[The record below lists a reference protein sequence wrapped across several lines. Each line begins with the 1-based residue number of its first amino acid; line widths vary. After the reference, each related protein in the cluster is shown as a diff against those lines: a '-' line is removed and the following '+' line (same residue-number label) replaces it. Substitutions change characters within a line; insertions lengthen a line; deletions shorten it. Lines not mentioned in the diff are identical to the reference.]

1 MPNLATKQATYQDI
15 IDLPENIVGEII
27 NGQLETHPRP
37 APKHAV
43 ASSSIGAELVAPF
56 QKGRGGPGGWW
67 ILDEPECHLGS
78 HVLVPDLA
86 GWRKQR
92 MPDLPETAWFDVV
105 PDWVCEVLSPSSARV
120 DRIVK
125 MPLYA
130 QLGVLH
136 LWLIDPNLQTIEAFQ
151 LHDSHWL
158 LIGAF
163 ANDQAVSIAPFA
175 EHTFSLSDLWE

>member
-1 MPNLATKQATYQDI
+1 MSNLAFKQATYQDI

-37 APKHAV
+37 ATKHAV
-43 ASSSIGAELVAPF
+43 ASSSIGAELVSLF
-56 QKGRGGPGGWW
+56 QKGRGGPRGWW
-67 ILDEPECHLGS
+67 VIDEPECHLNS
-78 HVLVPDLA
+78 QVLVPDLA
-86 GWRKQR
+86 DWCKQK
-92 MPDLPETAWFDVV
+92 MPKLPETAWFEAV
-105 PDWVCEVLSPSSARV
+105 PDWVCEVLSSSTARL

-130 QLGVLH
+130 QLGVVH
-136 LWLIDPNLQTIEAFQ
+136 LWLIDPILQTLEAYQ

-158 LIGAF
+158 LIGTF